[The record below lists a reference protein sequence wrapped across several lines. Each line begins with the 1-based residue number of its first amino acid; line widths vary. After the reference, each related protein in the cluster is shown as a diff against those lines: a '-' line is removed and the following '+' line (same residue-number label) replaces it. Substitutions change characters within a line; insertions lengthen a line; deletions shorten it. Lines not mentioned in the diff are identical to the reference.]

1 MAART
6 EIPPSEGLHEAGS
19 TASMTVLE
27 EPSAPAD
34 GDTGLLRSA
43 VTPDPFA
50 GRVLSH
56 YRLEERVGA
65 GGMGVLYRA
74 TDLKLGRAVAIKFLA
89 RHLIG
94 DETAKA
100 RFVREARAA
109 SALDHPN
116 VGTVYD
122 IAEAEGELFI
132 AMALYE
138 GETLKRRLEKG
149 RLGVEEALEVLR
161 QVSVGLEAAH
171 RAGIVHRD
179 IKPANVLITNTGT
192 VKILDFGLAKLV
204 SDSQAQTMTQA
215 GQTMGT
221 ILYMSPEQLRGES
234 VDARSDLWSL
244 GVLAYEV
251 LAGVS
256 PFQTD
261 SSAATVARILH
272 EEPPSL
278 AAVPGVPVWLAELVS
293 RLLRKNLGERP
304 QSASEVLKQFGDAG
318 PSRGSLPTYALSTQR
333 RFLSVKSRGALRFAA
348 GAVVFLLVGTAAAW
362 FIRRESRVHWA
373 REQAIPEIERLIDRN
388 RYTDAV
394 ALAEKADRAV
404 PGDPV
409 LAKLW
414 PEMSV
419 EMSVETVPPGA
430 DVRVK
435 EYDASEGDWRYLG
448 RSPIARVRLPRAF
461 FRFKVAKKGFAPV
474 EAAAWAS
481 SSSPSSRG
489 VVKLVL
495 DEVSAIPT
503 GMVRVRGGKFALQIV
518 GLDHLPPIEVPD
530 YFIDKNEVTNEQ
542 YKQFVDAGGYDKE
555 QYWKEPFL
563 KDGRAIPF
571 RDAMALFR
579 DRTGKPG
586 PATWELS
593 DYPEG
598 QGGLPV
604 TGVSWYEAA
613 AYASFAGKSLPT
625 VYHWNRAAGT
635 WASSYI
641 VPASNFAGVA
651 LAPVGS
657 YQGLGPF
664 GTYDMAGNAK
674 EWCWNA
680 SGSKRFILGGAFN
693 EPSYM
698 FGGADAQS
706 PFDRAPTYGFRL
718 AKYIAADEVPK
729 VARDPIAAPERDY
742 AKETPV
748 AADVFSA
755 FKSLY
760 RYDKAQLD
768 ARVEAVDDGAERWRM
783 EKVSY
788 AAAYGNER
796 VIAYVFLPRQ
806 VAPPFQTVVYF
817 PGSGAISM
825 RGSGEMQLHR
835 PSQRSFVVK
844 SGRAVIFPVYK
855 STYERGDALASSTP
869 APTAFYR
876 DHVIQWSKDLGRTID
891 YIESRK
897 DLDREKIAFYG
908 LSWGAALGPLL
919 LAVEDRI
926 KIGILVAGGLFLHR
940 SLPEADVFNFAPYA
954 RQPMLMVNGRY
965 DWFYPIDGTQVPL
978 FGALGSQPKDKRHAV
993 FDTGHVPPNDLLM
1006 KEILDWLDHYLGPVH

>member
-1 MAART
+1 VASRQET
-6 EIPPSEGLHEAGS
+6 EQGCSEGTGGGTAPGDSWTPPGEIWPVSS
-19 TASMTVLE
+19 TT
-27 EPSAPAD
+27 
-34 GDTGLLRSA
+34 
-43 VTPDPFA
+43 DPLV

-56 YRLEERVGA
+56 YRLEGRLGA
-65 GGMGVLYRA
+65 GGMGILYEA
-74 TDLKLGRAVAIKFLA
+74 AGLKLGRAVAAKLLA
-89 RHLIG
+89 RHLVA

-100 RFVREARAA
+100 RFIREARAA
-109 SALDHPN
+109 SALDHAN
-116 VGTVYD
+116 
-122 IAEAEGELFI
+122 IATIYEIGEEDGELFI

-138 GETLKRRLEKG
+138 GETLKQRLEKS
-149 RLGVEEALEVLR
+149 RFGVEEALDILR
-161 QVSVGLEAAH
+161 QVSLGLEAAH

-179 IKPANVLITNTGT
+179 IKPANILITNTGT
-192 VKILDFGLAKLV
+192 VKVLDFGLAKLI
-204 SDSQAQTMTQA
+204 SDSQVQTMTQA
-215 GQTMGT
+215 GQAMGT

-244 GVLAYEV
+244 GVLANEM

-261 SSAATVARILH
+261 SNAATVARILH
-272 EEPPSL
+272 EEPSSL
-278 AAVPGVPVWLAELVS
+278 AAVPGVPAWLVQLVS
-293 RLLRKNLGERP
+293 QLLRKSPAERP
-304 QSASEVLKQFGDAG
+304 QSASEVLKRFGDAS
-318 PSRGSLPTYALSTQR
+318 PSRGSSQTYALSTQR
-333 RFLSVKSRGALRFAA
+333 RFFSLKGGGAFRFAL

-362 FIRRESRVHWA
+362 FIRRESRIRWA
-373 REQAIPEIERLIDRN
+373 REQAIPEIERLIERN
-388 RYTDAV
+388 RYRDAF
-394 ALAEKADRAV
+394 ALAEKAKRVV

-414 PEMSV
+414 AETSV
-419 EMSVETVPPGA
+419 EISVETVPPGA
-430 DVRVK
+430 DVQVK
-435 EYDASEGDWRYLG
+435 EYNAGEGDWRHLG
-448 RSPIARVRLPRAF
+448 RSPLENVRLPRPVHAAGSASL
-461 FRFKVAKKGFAPV
+461 RFKAAKKGSPV
-474 EAAAWAS
+474 EGYALAWS
-481 SSSPSSRG
+481 LTPSVRG
-489 VVKLVL
+489 ALKLVL
-495 DEVSAIPT
+495 DEVSALPT
-503 GMVRVRGGKFALQIV
+503 GMVRVSGGKFRLLMT
-518 GLDHLPPIEVPD
+518 GLTHLPPIEVPD
-530 YFIDKNEVTNEQ
+530 YFIDKHEVTNRQ
-542 YKQFVDAGGYDKE
+542 YKQFVDAGGYEKE

-571 RDAMALFR
+571 GDAMALFR

-598 QGGLPV
+598 QGELPV

-613 AYASFAGKSLPT
+613 AYAAFAGKSLPT

-635 WASSYI
+635 WASPYI

-657 YQGLGPF
+657 YQGLGPY

-680 SGSKRFILGGAFN
+680 SGSKRFILGGAFS

-698 FGGADAQS
+698 FSANDAQS

-718 AKYIAADEVPK
+718 AKYAGDEIPK
-729 VARDPIAAPERDY
+729 VAKDPIAALERDY
-742 AKETPV
+742 SKEMPV
-748 AADVFSA
+748 AADVFTA

-768 ARVEAVDDGAERWRM
+768 ARVETVDDGAERWRM

-788 AAAYGNER
+788 TAAYGNER
-796 VIAYVFLPRQ
+796 VIAYVVIPHQ
-806 VAPPFQTVVYF
+806 VAPPFQTVVVF
-817 PGSGAISM
+817 PGSDAILTRS
-825 RGSGEMQLHR
+825 SGDGVQFYRRYL
-835 PSQRSFVVK
+835 SYVVK
-844 SGRAVIFPVYK
+844 SGRALIFPVYK
-855 STYERGDALASSTP
+855 STYERGDALNSIIP

-908 LSWGAALGPLL
+908 LSWGAPLGPLL

-926 KIGILVAGGLFLHR
+926 KAGILVSGGLLLQQ
-940 SLPEADVFNFAPYA
+940 SLPEATVFNFAPYA

-965 DWFYPIDGTQVPL
+965 DYFFPIDSTQLPL
-978 FGALGSQPKDKRHAV
+978 FRALGAPSTDKRHVVAEA
-993 FDTGHVPPNDLLM
+993 GHLPPNDLVM
-1006 KEILDWLDHYLGPVH
+1006 KEILDWLDRYLGPAR

>member
-1 MAART
+1 
-6 EIPPSEGLHEAGS
+6 
-19 TASMTVLE
+19 
-27 EPSAPAD
+27 
-34 GDTGLLRSA
+34 
-43 VTPDPFA
+43 
-50 GRVLSH
+50 
-56 YRLEERVGA
+56 
-65 GGMGVLYRA
+65 MGVLYRA
-74 TDLKLGRAVAIKFLA
+74 TDLKLGRAVAIKLLA
-89 RHLIG
+89 RHLMS

-100 RFVREARAA
+100 RFIREARSA
-109 SALDHPN
+109 SALDHAN
-116 VGTVYD
+116 
-122 IAEAEGELFI
+122 IATIYEIGEEDGELFI

-138 GETLKRRLEKG
+138 GETLKQRLEKS
-149 RLGVEEALEVLR
+149 RFGVEEALDVLR
-161 QVSVGLEAAH
+161 QVSLGLEAAH

-179 IKPANVLITNTGT
+179 IKPANILITGGGT

-215 GQTMGT
+215 GQAMGT
-221 ILYMSPEQLRGES
+221 ILYMSPEQLRSES
-234 VDARSDLWSL
+234 VDTRSDLWSL
-244 GVLAYEV
+244 GVLANEM

-272 EEPPSL
+272 EEPSSL
-278 AAVPGVPVWLAELVS
+278 AAVPGVPAWLAQLVS
-293 RLLRKNLGERP
+293 QLLRKSPAERP
-304 QSASEVLKQFGDAG
+304 QSASEVLKRFGDAKR
-318 PSRGSLPTYALSTQR
+318 SSTSLPTDDLNTQP
-333 RFLSVKSRGALRFAA
+333 RFFSVKGGGAFRLAR
-348 GAVVFLLVGTAAAW
+348 GAVVFLLVGTAVAW
-362 FIRRESRVHWA
+362 FIRRESRIRWA
-373 REQAIPEIERLIDRN
+373 REQAIPEIARLIERN
-388 RYTDAV
+388 RFTDAF
-394 ALAEKADRAV
+394 ALAEKAERV
-404 PGDPV
+404 IPGDPV

-414 PEMSV
+414 PETSV

-430 DVRVK
+430 DVQVK
-435 EYDASEGDWRYLG
+435 EYNAGEGDWRYLG
-448 RSPIARVRLPRAF
+448 RSPLERVRLPLAF
-461 FRFKVAKKGFAPV
+461 YRFKAAKEGFAPA
-474 EAAAWAS
+474 EAASSGKEGSPLAWS
-481 SSSPSSRG
+481 VGPSIRG
-489 VVKLVL
+489 AVRLVL

-503 GMVRVRGGKFALQIV
+503 GMVRVPGGSFALLIP
-518 GLDHLPPIEVPD
+518 GLRHLPPIEVPD
-530 YFIDKNEVTNEQ
+530 YFIDKNEVTNRQ
-542 YKQFVDAGGYDKE
+542 YKQFVDAGGYEKE

-571 RDAMALFR
+571 REAMALFR

-613 AYASFAGKSLPT
+613 AYAAFAGKSLPT

-657 YQGLGPF
+657 YQGLGPY

-680 SGSKRFILGGAFN
+680 SGSKRFILGGAFS
-693 EPSYM
+693 EASYM
-698 FGGADAQS
+698 FSDPDAQS

-718 AKYIAADEVPK
+718 AKYIANDKIPK
-729 VARDPIAAPERDY
+729 AARDPIAKPERDY
-742 AKETPV
+742 SKEMPV
-748 AADVFSA
+748 AADVFNA

-768 ARVEAVDDGAERWRM
+768 ARVEGVDDSAERWKM

-796 VIAYVFLPRQ
+796 IIAYVFIPRQ
-806 VAPPFQTVVYF
+806 IAPPFQTLVVF
-817 PGSGAISM
+817 PGSNAIQL
-825 RGSGEMQLHR
+825 RNSGEIRLPR
-835 PSQRSFVVK
+835 RGLLSSIVK

-855 STYERGDALASSTP
+855 STYERGDALTSPYP

-897 DLDREKIAFYG
+897 DLDREKIAFCG
-908 LSWGAALGPLL
+908 VSWGAALGPLL

-926 KIGILVAGGLFLHR
+926 KAGILVGGGLLLQR
-940 SLPEADVFNFAPYA
+940 SLPEADAFNFAPYA
-954 RQPMLMVNGRY
+954 RQPMLMVDGRY
-965 DWFYPIDGTQVPL
+965 DYIFPIDSTQLPL
-978 FGALGSQPKDKRHAV
+978 FRALGAPSKDKRHVVAEA
-993 FDTGHVPPNDLLM
+993 GHAIPNDLLM
-1006 KEILDWLDHYLGPVH
+1006 KEILDWLDHYLGPVR